1 MSVSSSR
8 IAAVNA
14 AQQATVNAG
23 QPLSHFEPP
32 NLNAPVYPA
41 SETAGHVIPLYASPP
56 APMGIADFGLR
67 NTTGTITPYIL
78 NTTSVEA
85 TFTTTDPWGVQS
97 QYLDFGTQT
106 QYGAQL
112 NVVLVNTT
120 LFGNNGTANPI
131 QGGQTYSFWL
141 QNVINYNPEAASS
154 QLSFFDNIWNFSNPA
169 FTFPNG
175 ASTNGILHGSGSNNG
190 EYYGTSGISVT
201 VTYPFS
207 LALYLNTTVS
217 YTSAYS
223 PSCATSG
230 CDEVYFNYSVW
241 NGAGASVTHGS
252 YDNVY
257 FHSPRT
263 TGASTKI
270 YPGSAQIESNGFNY
284 NPAGLTTDMEMDW
297 GIGTSSG
304 ASAQTVYAN
313 ATLGIFYALPTSA
326 CGTHPTGTNCK
337 YVSIPAAWNFGAD
350 TGETGLGSHGWWGL
364 SGQGGVSRVPT
375 IPNGDPVARMTTGP
389 SFLSGLWNA
398 SASPIGAYRLNYQNV
413 FPGNAWIGVALGSNV
428 QNLSYYGVATTFG
441 WFTPRGLIGPNI
453 YLSPGNYTVL
463 IQLSGYDQ
471 YQTTINLL
479 HGNVNLSVA
488 LTRDPS
494 SSIYT
499 PLYAYSSSDL
509 ANLSSSGAGT
519 SASPYVIASTQQGT
533 ASLSWLF
540 AGVNDYMFPVWMG
553 VYLNATTAYVVFN
566 PLPSALMVYPVWQWA
581 ALQKFNSPLENQY
594 QIYDYHASNVA
605 FTHGHSIG
613 GWTSTSGGSNYVSRQ
628 YTVIVN
634 DGTDVLLADNNFN
647 VSVYGAEFTGGGSN
661 GWVWG
666 NSFTPWVN
674 PGYGLYAA
682 STGLVVSESGV
693 HVYNNEFY
701 TNGTASSS
709 SSYTNFWNVTTQP
722 GSPIGTAPTSYS
734 VTVMGFALTG
744 TNILG
749 QNYQGGNYWFNY
761 GMHADPYGLLPYI
774 ARASNPTAT
783 GSIGKVGTG
792 DFAPLTTYGRI
803 GAGLYPVTFTETGI
817 ATGGNPIASWAMRLS
832 NVPVYS
838 PFTGVTTLVQN
849 IVNTTTTATDTFW
862 VPNGTV
868 NWALYTI
875 PAARYLAVTTGSVTV
890 AGASAGVSL
899 TFQFAYAVTFTETGM
914 ATPIRWYFNV
924 TGQPSVTSTA
934 TTIAITLPNGTSPTG
949 FYTYALATGSKIY
962 KTTSATGSFN
972 VTGAT
977 VARTIP
983 YTAVTFTVSFAET
996 GLPGGTNW
1004 YVNGTSQTAAS
1015 STTTSLSASFTN
1027 GTIAYTVATS
1037 NKLYAVAPIHYS
1049 IVIAGGP
1056 ATGPT
1061 FAFALFTTNAVTFTE
1076 TGLTTGIGWAVTLNG
1091 VIKGSTGTTVVFA
1104 SVNGTF
1110 SYAVSVISGETASPS
1125 SGTVTVHGTTAGA
1138 TITFSGSAYA
1148 VTFTEVGLVSGTSWS
1163 VTLNSVVH
1171 TSTTNTI
1178 AFSEA
1183 PGTYSYTVGAIAGT
1197 SASPSSGSVTVTS
1210 AAVNVPVTYS
1220 TVMYTVSFTQGGT
1233 YAGAWAVQFG
1243 GALKGATS
1251 GTISFTVPNGT
1262 YAYMVASVA
1271 GYTAAPSSGS
1281 ITVAGSG
1288 SSTSI
1293 TFSTAAAATYSLQF
1307 TENGLVA
1314 GTSWSVTV
1322 TGQGTLSSTGSTIT
1336 FSGLVAGAYTYS
1348 YGAVVGYTTPSGS
1361 STTITAASVSI
1372 GVTYSAP
1379 TFAVTF
1385 TESGLPSGTVWAVAF
1400 AGQITV
1406 STGTSIV
1413 FHMAAGTYSYSVAT
1427 TSGYAPSP
1435 ASGALTVSGATPVSI
1450 TYTLIPPV
1458 PTALSAGT
1466 PVAVSGRPD

>member
-1 MSVSSSR
+1 
-8 IAAVNA
+8 VNL
-14 AQQATVNAG
+14 T
-23 QPLSHFEPP
+23 
-32 NLNAPVYPA
+32 AP
-41 SETAGHVIPLYASPP
+41 TAP
-56 APMGIADFGLR
+56 
-67 NTTGTITPYIL
+67 TITLTP
-78 NTTSVEA
+78 NHST
-85 TFTTTDPWGVQS
+85 
-97 QYLDFGTQT
+97 
-106 QYGAQL
+106 GAY
-112 NVVLVNTT
+112 TPDW
-120 LFGNNGTANPI
+120 A
-131 QGGQTYSFWL
+131 
-141 QNVINYNPEAASS
+141 
-154 QLSFFDNIWNFSNPA
+154 FSNA
-169 FTFPNG
+169 
-175 ASTNGILHGSGSNNG
+175 
-190 EYYGTSGISVT
+190 
-201 VTYPFS
+201 
-207 LALYLNTTVS
+207 
-217 YTSAYS
+217 
-223 PSCATSG
+223 
-230 CDEVYFNYSVW
+230 
-241 NGAGASVTHGS
+241 
-252 YDNVY
+252 
-257 FHSPRT
+257 
-263 TGASTKI
+263 
-270 YPGSAQIESNGFNY
+270 
-284 NPAGLTTDMEMDW
+284 
-297 GIGTSSG
+297 
-304 ASAQTVYAN
+304 
-313 ATLGIFYALPTSA
+313 
-326 CGTHPTGTNCK
+326 
-337 YVSIPAAWNFGAD
+337 
-350 TGETGLGSHGWWGL
+350 
-364 SGQGGVSRVPT
+364 
-375 IPNGDPVARMTTGP
+375 
-389 SFLSGLWNA
+389 
-398 SASPIGAYRLNYQNV
+398 
-413 FPGNAWIGVALGSNV
+413 
-428 QNLSYYGVATTFG
+428 
-441 WFTPRGLIGPNI
+441 
-453 YLSPGNYTVL
+453 
-463 IQLSGYDQ
+463 
-471 YQTTINLL
+471 
-479 HGNVNLSVA
+479 
-488 LTRDPS
+488 
-494 SSIYT
+494 
-499 PLYAYSSSDL
+499 DL
-509 ANLSSSGAGT
+509 ANLSVSGSNTVPTGAGT
-519 SASPYVIASTQQGT
+519 SGSPYLISAGAPTVGT
-533 ASLSWLF
+533 VSGVVLGKPGSLSWLYSNLNDYLF
-540 AGVNDYMFPVWMG
+540 TQWIGAFVNSTTAVTQFNPAPSFTMNYPSWQLAPLAQFVVPTTNGFQYYLLNTQNLAVIGATNINAWANSEAAAIYVFVVNNGVND
-553 VYLNATTAYVVFN
+553 L
-566 PLPSALMVYPVWQWA
+566 
-581 ALQKFNSPLENQY
+581 
-594 QIYDYHASNVA
+594 IASNHINVSSEGLE
-605 FTHGHSIG
+605 FIT
-613 GWTSTSGGSNYVSRQ
+613 GGSHDY
-628 YTVIVN
+628 
-634 DGTDVLLADNNFN
+634 
-647 VSVYGAEFTGGGSN
+647 
-661 GWVWG
+661 VWG
-666 NSFTPWVN
+666 NTFTSYNNGGGTTAP
-674 PGYGLYAA
+674 
-682 STGLVVSESGV
+682 STGLVVSQNANWI
-693 HVYNNEFY
+693 YNNEFY

-709 SSYTNFWNVTTQP
+709 STYTNFWNVSTQP
-722 GSPIGTAPTSYS
+722 GTPFGIGTAPTSYS
-734 VTVMGFALTG
+734 VTVDGFALTG

-1061 FAFALFTTNAVTFTE
+1061 FTFALFTTNAVTFTE

-1148 VTFTEVGLVSGTSWS
+1148 VTFTEVGLTAGTSWS

-1183 PGTYSYTVGAIAGT
+1183 PGTYSYTIGAIAGT
-1197 SASPSSGSVTVTS
+1197 SASPASGSVTVTN

-1220 TVMYTVSFTQGGT
+1220 TVMYTVSFTEAGA
-1233 YAGAWAVQFG
+1233 YAGAWAIQLG
-1243 GALKGATS
+1243 GVLTSAAS

-1262 YAYMVASVA
+1262 YAYMVALIE
-1271 GYTAAPSSGS
+1271 GYTAAPSSGT
-1281 ITVAGSG
+1281 ITVTGSG

-1307 TENGLVA
+1307 TQNGLVS

-1322 TGQGTLSSTGSTIT
+1322 TGQGTMSSTGSTIT
-1336 FSGLVAGAYTYS
+1336 FNGLVAGSYTYS
-1348 YGAVVGYTTPSGS
+1348 YGAVAGFTTPSGGLAVI
-1361 STTITAASVSI
+1361 TTASVSLA
-1372 GVTYSAP
+1372 VTYSAP
-1379 TFAVTF
+1379 MYAVTF
-1385 TESGLPSGTVWAVAF
+1385 TEGGLANGTVWAVTSNGSAQSGTTPSSIMFVGLVNGTRAF
-1400 AGQITV
+1400 
-1406 STGTSIV
+1406 
-1413 FHMAAGTYSYSVAT
+1413 SVA
-1427 TSGYAPSP
+1427 
-1435 ASGALTVSGATPVSI
+1435 ALA
-1450 TYTLIPPV
+1450 
-1458 PTALSAGT
+1458 
-1466 PVAVSGRPD
+1466 